1 MIVSF
6 INWIT
11 AGALCSDSIDGAG
24 RSIDA
29 GAIKIKNT
37 DSLAKVEANRSAVG
51 SECSSDIRNSIGFDI
66 FAAGFGRLEA
76 AR

>member
-1 MIVSF
+1 MDWGGGHRLIVSF

-37 DSLAKVEANRSAVG
+37 DSLAKVEANRSWVRMF
-51 SECSSDIRNSIGFDI
+51 I
-66 FAAGFGRLEA
+66 
-76 AR
+76 